1 MSETKHILFLDDDH
15 VLRLTRFAL
24 SGNSEVSNAW
34 VQSFFS
40 PLEIQTETV
49 YDLAHGLHASDGVAL
64 YPLGTPAKLSTNL
77 GHSAQVSS
85 HPAEILI
92 FRRGIVDAD
101 LMAQHPNLKFIQ
113 RLGERRDGIDFVAA
127 KARGIQISCL
137 PRKTLQYTAE
147 HSIMFMLALSKRL
160 QDGDRVVRQAHWDT
174 EKVTPTDDVA
184 YNWSALD
191 NLSGL
196 YDKTLGII
204 GMGEVGALLCKMALS
219 FGMKVIYCNRKPL
232 SPSREQELGVRY
244 AQLDTLLGE
253 SDFVSVNAA
262 NLPANEGMI
271 NADVFKKMKKSAF
284 FINTARGKLIDEEAL
299 YQALK
304 DGQIAGAGL
313 DVHWR
318 EPRPALHPLMTLPN
332 VLFTPHYAG
341 GERGE
346 VLHELSHVF
355 ENCRRALQG
364 QTPTHLVE

>member
-77 GHSAQVSS
+77 GHSARVSS

-147 HSIMFMLALSKRL
+147 HSIMFMLALVPPLWFKVMDHRVMDWADGVFSRVNVHPAAHARL
-160 QDGDRVVRQAHWDT
+160 AARHDRAVDGAV
-174 EKVTPTDDVA
+174 
-184 YNWSALD
+184 
-191 NLSGL
+191 
-196 YDKTLGII
+196 
-204 GMGEVGALLCKMALS
+204 
-219 FGMKVIYCNRKPL
+219 
-232 SPSREQELGVRY
+232 
-244 AQLDTLLGE
+244 
-253 SDFVSVNAA
+253 
-262 NLPANEGMI
+262 
-271 NADVFKKMKKSAF
+271 
-284 FINTARGKLIDEEAL
+284 
-299 YQALK
+299 
-304 DGQIAGAGL
+304 
-313 DVHWR
+313 
-318 EPRPALHPLMTLPN
+318 
-332 VLFTPHYAG
+332 
-341 GERGE
+341 
-346 VLHELSHVF
+346 
-355 ENCRRALQG
+355 
-364 QTPTHLVE
+364 